1 MKRQRQK
8 INIKIRMSNNP
19 IHDPASPIA
28 EYVTSS
34 QAAKRLGLS
43 MATIQKL
50 VDNNVLQAWKTFGG
64 HRRIALQSVM
74 QYQKLNNSQNVT
86 RVPNDRRAKVML
98 VIESPAL
105 TAQLQSDIGGWQLPL
120 QAAFQESLT
129 EALLELLNDKHDLLV
144 IQMSGL
150 RKQQEKILEI
160 LEKFMSSR
168 HTVAHTLI
176 LTQEHDL
183 LPSTPSGAMP
193 VSIQVLT
200 EDLSPLWLS
209 AYLSGFTA
217 QRRL

>member
-1 MKRQRQK
+1 M
-8 INIKIRMSNNP
+8 NNNP
-19 IHDPASPIA
+19 IHDASHPVA
-28 EYVTSS
+28 EFVTSS

-50 VDNNVLQAWKTFGG
+50 VDSNVLQAWKTLGG
-64 HRRIALQSVM
+64 HRRIALVSVM
-74 QYQKLNNSQNVT
+74 QYQKRNNSLNVS
-86 RVPNDRRAKVML
+86 RVPYDRRAKVML

-105 TAQLQSDIGGWQLPL
+105 TAQLQKAIGEWQLPL
-120 QAAFQESLT
+120 EAAFQESLT

-144 IQMSGL
+144 IQLSGL
-150 RKQQEKILEI
+150 KKQQEKILEI

-176 LTQEHDL
+176 LTQELDL
-183 LPSTPSGAMP
+183 LPTPPSGALP
-193 VSIQVLT
+193 ASIQVLN
-200 EDLSPLWLS
+200 EALSPLWLS